1 MKHNRN
7 QTTTAQDQPA
17 SGDKNA
23 WILTSLMRLF
33 STSGEKNSTI
43 RRRSGFSAKIAGFVF
58 LTTLIVQV
66 AITAISYHDYKQ
78 DLFFQSVDTARAS
91 LASFLNMSA
100 QSGTPENAMA
110 SAQRTVPLSAEAAT
124 LLLQS
129 TAVMGVSAYDLEFRP
144 LKRWGAV
151 SAPDLRV
158 MPFQGV
164 RNARDMGFHV
174 YEEILIGPDRTGWPY
189 YFILRLDTQSLAQEA
204 QNYLVQSALI
214 AALFSTFLTTILM
227 IGLGYWYLNPIMVL
241 TGMIRKASEHPEDPD
256 IAEIGDIKGS
266 REIAKT
272 IRAAQKLIR
281 DNAAHIKDIR
291 SHAEDKIHQL
301 AYYDS
306 LTGLPNRTQFI
317 EKLRSFNQDNATPKP
332 FVVVTLD
339 LDHFRDVND
348 SMGHHIGDVIL
359 KSVGERLKKTLPPSA
374 LVARAGEDEFAVM
387 MPLTSGGN
395 KAEDVARK
403 VAQMIKSERFIIMEE
418 EFRIH
423 CSVGFALF
431 PEDGEEPEQVLKNA
445 DIALNRAKE
454 DGRDMVR
461 AYSRDFDLAVQSRF
475 QLLRDLRLA
484 LEEQQFE
491 LHYQPQFNIQ
501 TGQIIGAEGLLR
513 WWKPTGSKEG
523 GHYISPGE
531 FIPIAE
537 SSGLIVPIG
546 EWVLRQSCAY
556 AKKLNEETG
565 RDIRIA
571 VNVSGVQ
578 FRQKDLVDTV
588 AAILDET
595 GLKPELLEIEVTESS
610 FMDDIQYTISVLK
623 SLNDLGVELAI
634 DDFGTGYSSL
644 AYLRQF
650 PIDRL
655 KIDRSF
661 IMNALSDSDDASIA
675 RTIIAL
681 GRALG
686 LQVLAEGVETREH
699 EQFLINEGCDEVQG
713 FRYAKPLPEDK
724 FRHFIDMYSGDLAY
738 FDESSNA

>member
-1 MKHNRN
+1 
-7 QTTTAQDQPA
+7 
-17 SGDKNA
+17 
-23 WILTSLMRLF
+23 
-33 STSGEKNSTI
+33 
-43 RRRSGFSAKIAGFVF
+43 
-58 LTTLIVQV
+58 
-66 AITAISYHDYKQ
+66 
-78 DLFFQSVDTARAS
+78 
-91 LASFLNMSA
+91 
-100 QSGTPENAMA
+100 
-110 SAQRTVPLSAEAAT
+110 
-124 LLLQS
+124 
-129 TAVMGVSAYDLEFRP
+129 
-144 LKRWGAV
+144 
-151 SAPDLRV
+151 
-158 MPFQGV
+158 
-164 RNARDMGFHV
+164 
-174 YEEILIGPDRTGWPY
+174 
-189 YFILRLDTQSLAQEA
+189 
-204 QNYLVQSALI
+204 
-214 AALFSTFLTTILM
+214 
-227 IGLGYWYLNPIMVL
+227 
-241 TGMIRKASEHPEDPD
+241 
-256 IAEIGDIKGS
+256 
-266 REIAKT
+266 
-272 IRAAQKLIR
+272 
-281 DNAAHIKDIR
+281 
-291 SHAEDKIHQL
+291 
-301 AYYDS
+301 
-306 LTGLPNRTQFI
+306 
-317 EKLRSFNQDNATPKP
+317 
-332 FVVVTLD
+332 
-339 LDHFRDVND
+339 
-348 SMGHHIGDVIL
+348 
-359 KSVGERLKKTLPPSA
+359 
-374 LVARAGEDEFAVM
+374 
-387 MPLTSGGN
+387 
-395 KAEDVARK
+395 
-403 VAQMIKSERFIIMEE
+403 
-418 EFRIH
+418 
-423 CSVGFALF
+423 
-431 PEDGEEPEQVLKNA
+431 
-445 DIALNRAKE
+445 
-454 DGRDMVR
+454 
-461 AYSRDFDLAVQSRF
+461 
-475 QLLRDLRLA
+475 
-484 LEEQQFE
+484 
-491 LHYQPQFNIQ
+491 
-501 TGQIIGAEGLLR
+501 
-513 WWKPTGSKEG
+513 TGSKEG